1 MAYRMSTVAAAK
13 TTPFAD
19 LPIHAFAT
27 PLAFGKWLAKNHDKV
42 PAIAVRFAKKDSGIK
57 SLNYKQALDVA
68 LCFGWIDGQAK
79 SEGAATYLQ
88 RFGKRKSRS
97 LWSTMNCTH
106 VERLIAEGKMQPA
119 GLAEIERAR
128 ADGRW
133 DAAYSSP
140 KRATI
145 PDDLAEALEGQPRAK
160 AFFETLT
167 GQNRYS
173 ILHRIETAKQAETRA
188 RRIETFV
195 AMLTRGEK
203 LHP

>member
-1 MAYRMSTVAAAK
+1 MSTVAAAK

-27 PLAFGKWLAKNHDKV
+27 PLAFEKWLAKNHDKV

-97 LWSTMNCTH
+97 LWSKMNCTH

>member
-27 PLAFGKWLAKNHDKV
+27 PLAFEKWLAKNHDKV

-97 LWSTMNCTH
+97 LWSKMNCTH